1 MSAQVSG
8 TGEVRNLDAQP
19 TLRILPLGGL
29 GEIGM
34 NCMALEVNGE
44 ILVIDCGVTFPRSD
58 LGIDTYRPD
67 LRWLEE
73 HAGAIKGLI
82 LTHGHE
88 DHIGAVPAFLDR
100 FDVPVWGPRYALE
113 LVKLR
118 LEEFG
123 FRLSRYDLRASQPRQ
138 RLEVGGFE
146 VEPIRVTHSIAD
158 ATALVVRTRAGT
170 VVHTGDFKL
179 DHAPL
184 DSDITDEERFCEV
197 GDEGVRLLL
206 SDSTNVDSLGTSGS
220 ESVVIEQLR
229 GLIQG
234 APGRVVIGLFA
245 SNLLR
250 LRAIGEMAAAAGRKV
265 ILLGRSMQTHTKIG
279 RDLGKLSWPS
289 DLVLSTDQ
297 IPNTPRHQQLLV
309 ATGTQGE
316 RLAALW
322 RLATHSHPILQ
333 LNDGDRVIFSSRVIP
348 GNEPTVVQ
356 MTNGFLRQ
364 GIQVCTTTTHPG
376 IHVSGHAYRD
386 EQIRMIEMVR
396 PRSFLPI
403 HGTLMHLHRHAELA
417 RSRGVSEVTILE
429 NGESAELSKDTAFAK
444 LPERVDSGRIATW
457 GGDDIPERV
466 LQDREL
472 LARVGIALLTLL
484 VDAHGRPV
492 GPVSLSS
499 RGVLD
504 ERQDGAILRET
515 AREVQRTLQKHSFS
529 RELPADDEIAELA
542 RLTARRKI
550 ESAIGQR
557 PIVLTQIVRVR

>member
-1 MSAQVSG
+1 
-8 TGEVRNLDAQP
+8 
-19 TLRILPLGGL
+19 
-29 GEIGM
+29 
-34 NCMALEVNGE
+34 MALEVDGE

-67 LRWLEE
+67 LGWLEE
-73 HAGAIKGLI
+73 RHESIRGLI

-88 DHIGAVPAFLDR
+88 DHIGAVPVFLDR
-100 FDVPVWGPRYALE
+100 FDVPVWGPQYALE

-123 FRLSRYDLRASQPRQ
+123 FRQGSYDLRAAQPRQ
-138 RLEVGGFE
+138 RLTAGNFE
-146 VEPIRVTHSIAD
+146 VEPVRVTHSIAD
-158 ATALVVRTRAGT
+158 ATALIIRTKAGT

-179 DHAPL
+179 DSTPL
-184 DSDITDEERFCEV
+184 DGDITDEERFREA

-206 SDSTNVDSLGTSGS
+206 SDSTNVDSPGSSGS
-220 ESVVIEQLR
+220 EAVAVENLR
-229 GLIQG
+229 ELIHS
-234 APGRVVIGLFA
+234 APARVVVGLFA

-265 ILLGRSMQTHTKIG
+265 ILLGRSVQTHTKIG
-279 RDLGKLSWPS
+279 HDLGKLPWPS
-289 DLVLSTDQ
+289 DLVLTPEQ
-297 IPNTPRHQQLLV
+297 IPNTPRQRQLLI

-322 RLATHSHPILQ
+322 KLATRTHPTL
-333 LNDGDRVIFSSRVIP
+333 LLEEGDRVIFSSRVIP

-364 GIQVCTTTTHPG
+364 GIQVCTATTHPG

-386 EQIRMIEMVR
+386 EQARMIDWVR

-417 RSRGVSEVTILE
+417 RTQGVSEVTVLE
-429 NGESAELSKDTAFAK
+429 NGDIGELSNEAA
-444 LPERVDSGRIATW
+444 LERVRDKATAGRVATW
-457 GGDDIPERV
+457 GGEDIPERV

-472 LARVGIALLTLL
+472 LARVGIALITVL
-484 VDAHGRPV
+484 VDARGRPAGSV
-492 GPVSLSS
+492 AIAS

-504 ERQDGAILRET
+504 ERRDGDLLRDAARETHRVLREH
-515 AREVQRTLQKHSFS
+515 AYPRERPTD
-529 RELPADDEIAELA
+529 EEIAELA
-542 RLTARRKI
+542 RLTARRKL
-550 ESAIGQR
+550 EASTGRR
-557 PIVLTQIVRVR
+557 PVVLTQIVRVR